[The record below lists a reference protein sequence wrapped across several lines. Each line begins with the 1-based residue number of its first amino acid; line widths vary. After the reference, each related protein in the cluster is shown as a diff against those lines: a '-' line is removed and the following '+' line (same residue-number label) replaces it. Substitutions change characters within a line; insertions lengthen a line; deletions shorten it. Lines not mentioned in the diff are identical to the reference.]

1 MAPRTTSDEF
11 WLVLQPC
18 LWLSDGEDFSWWV
31 SIRQITIFH
40 LCFLQQAV
48 QLPLPNDILG
58 YIIRQ
63 FFLLLK
69 SVMRCPPILST
80 GTATLGLIKR
90 LVDFFLFL
98 FLFLLRPLSLVE
110 QDELITPR
118 DFKGVSRVIL
128 AAIKVVAAMCWPKW
142 QKNVWSI
149 PVSHAGRNLWKRN
162 NRLTPWLV
170 RHEEA
175 FTYLR
180 WGAHNR
186 QMSTTKFQHVVNH

>member
-1 MAPRTTSDEF
+1 MAPRTTSDEL

-98 FLFLLRPLSLVE
+98 FLFHLSSTYLLFLV
-110 QDELITPR
+110 
-118 DFKGVSRVIL
+118 VSRVSECL
-128 AAIKVVAAMCWPKW
+128 GCLSSSLSSAMAHLY
-142 QKNVWSI
+142 I
-149 PVSHAGRNLWKRN
+149 MTLGRGHLGHD
-162 NRLTPWLV
+162 TPLSQ
-170 RHEEA
+170 A
-175 FTYLR
+175 CT
-180 WGAHNR
+180 APD
-186 QMSTTKFQHVVNH
+186 